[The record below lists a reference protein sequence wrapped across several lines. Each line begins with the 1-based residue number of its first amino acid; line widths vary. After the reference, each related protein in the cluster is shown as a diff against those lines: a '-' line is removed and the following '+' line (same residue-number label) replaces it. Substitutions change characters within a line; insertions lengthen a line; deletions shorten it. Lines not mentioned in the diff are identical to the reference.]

1 MPAYAS
7 RKLNGHAHEMG
18 GKEWRPEGQPE
29 DVKGHDF
36 VTSVAAPGW
45 RTV

>member
-36 VTSVAAPGW
+36 VTSVAAPG
-45 RTV
+45 